1 MATDH
6 PSDRLLEERLPPITV
21 VIADTDK
28 RRLGTCVRL
37 LRAARGITVVAT
49 ADAVRETIGMV
60 LHQPDILLLDLNMTR
75 ANDAATV
82 ALVRTKSPHTQIIL
96 LTGRASDGQVLSGI
110 SQGAR
115 GYLDAKLLRPFLVK
129 AVRAVAAGES
139 WVSRA
144 MVGKLID
151 QLARLMTQDGRP
163 TPSIIRSS

>member
-1 MATDH
+1 V
-6 PSDRLLEERLPPITV
+6 PSITV
-21 VIADTDK
+21 VIADTDT

-37 LRAARGITVVAT
+37 LQAARGITVVAT
-49 ADAVRETIGMV
+49 AGAVRETIGMAV
-60 LHQPDILLLDLNMTR
+60 HQPDILLLDLKMTR
-75 ANDAATV
+75 ANDAATIP
-82 ALVRTKSPHTQIIL
+82 LVRTKSPHTQIIL
-96 LTGRASDGQVLSGI
+96 LTGRASDGQVLNGI

-151 QLARLMTQDGRP
+151 QLARLVTLDGRP
-163 TPSIIRSS
+163 HRA

>member
-1 MATDH
+1 M
-6 PSDRLLEERLPPITV
+6 PSITV
-21 VIADTDK
+21 VVGDTDK

-49 ADAVRETIGMV
+49 AGAVRDTIGTV
-60 LHQPDILLLDLNMTR
+60 VHQPDLLLLDLKMTR
-75 ANDAATV
+75 ANDAATIP
-82 ALVRTKSPHTQIIL
+82 LVRTKSPHTQIIL
-96 LTGRASDGQVLSGI
+96 LTGRASDGEVLTAI

-151 QLARLMTQDGRP
+151 QLARLVTQDGRP
-163 TPSIIRSS
+163 RRT

>member
-1 MATDH
+1 M
-6 PSDRLLEERLPPITV
+6 PPITV
-21 VIADTDK
+21 VIGDTDK

-49 ADAVRETIGMV
+49 AGTVRDTIGTV
-60 LHQPDILLLDLNMTR
+60 VHQPNLLLLDLTMTR
-75 ANDAATV
+75 ANDAATIP
-82 ALVRTKSPHTQIIL
+82 LVRTKSPHTQIIL
-96 LTGRASDGQVLSGI
+96 LTGRASDGQVLTAI

-151 QLARLMTQDGRP
+151 QLASLVMQDGRP
-163 TPSIIRSS
+163 RRI

>member
-1 MATDH
+1 M
-6 PSDRLLEERLPPITV
+6 PPITV
-21 VIADTDK
+21 VIGDTDK

-49 ADAVRETIGMV
+49 AGAVRDTIGTV
-60 LHQPDILLLDLNMTR
+60 VHQPNLLLLDLKMTR
-75 ANDAATV
+75 ANDAATIP
-82 ALVRTKSPHTQIIL
+82 LVRTKSPHTQIIL
-96 LTGRASDGQVLSGI
+96 LTGRASDGQVLTAI

-151 QLARLMTQDGRP
+151 QLASLVMQDGRP
-163 TPSIIRSS
+163 RRT

>member
-1 MATDH
+1 MVI
-6 PSDRLLEERLPPITV
+6 DRPLDRDWRESLPPITV
-21 VIADTDK
+21 VVGDTDK

-49 ADAVRETIGMV
+49 AGAVRDTIGTV
-60 LHQPDILLLDLNMTR
+60 VQQPDLLLLDLKMTR
-75 ANDAATV
+75 ADDAATIP
-82 ALVRTKSPHTQIIL
+82 LVRTKSPHTQIIL
-96 LTGRASDGQVLSGI
+96 LTGRASDGQVLAAI

-151 QLARLMTQDGRP
+151 QLARLVTHDGRP
-163 TPSIIRSS
+163 RRT

>member
-1 MATDH
+1 M
-6 PSDRLLEERLPPITV
+6 PPITV
-21 VIADTDK
+21 VVGDTDK

-49 ADAVRETIGMV
+49 AGAVRDTIGTV
-60 LHQPDILLLDLNMTR
+60 VHQPDLLLLDLKMTR
-75 ANDAATV
+75 ADDAATIP
-82 ALVRTKSPHTQIIL
+82 LVRTKSPHTQIIL
-96 LTGRASDGQVLSGI
+96 LTGRASDGQVLTAI

-151 QLARLMTQDGRP
+151 QLARLVTKDGRP
-163 TPSIIRSS
+163 RRT

>member
-1 MATDH
+1 M
-6 PSDRLLEERLPPITV
+6 
-21 VIADTDK
+21 
-28 RRLGTCVRL
+28 RL

-49 ADAVRETIGMV
+49 AGAVRDTIGTV
-60 LHQPDILLLDLNMTR
+60 VHQPDLLLLDLKMTR
-75 ANDAATV
+75 ANDAATIP
-82 ALVRTKSPHTQIIL
+82 LVRTKSPHTQIIL
-96 LTGRASDGQVLSGI
+96 LTGRASDGEVLTAI

-151 QLARLMTQDGRP
+151 QLARLVTQDGRP
-163 TPSIIRSS
+163 RRT

>member
-1 MATDH
+1 
-6 PSDRLLEERLPPITV
+6 LPPITV
-21 VIADTDK
+21 VVGDTDK

-49 ADAVRETIGMV
+49 ASAVRDTIGTV
-60 LHQPDILLLDLNMTR
+60 VHQPDLLLLDLKMTR
-75 ANDAATV
+75 ADDAATIP
-82 ALVRTKSPHTQIIL
+82 LVRTKSPHTQIIL
-96 LTGRASDGQVLSGI
+96 LTGRASDGQVLTAI

-151 QLARLMTQDGRP
+151 QLARLVTKNGRP
-163 TPSIIRSS
+163 RRT

>member
-1 MATDH
+1 M
-6 PSDRLLEERLPPITV
+6 PPITV

-37 LRAARGITVVAT
+37 LRAVRGITVVAT
-49 ADAVRETIGMV
+49 AGAARETIATV
-60 LHQPDILLLDLNMTR
+60 VHQPDILLLDLKMTR
-75 ANDAATV
+75 TNDGATV
-82 ALVRTKSPHTQIIL
+82 PLLRTKSPHTRIIL
-96 LTGRASDGQVLSGI
+96 LTGHASDTDVLAGI

-129 AVRAVAAGES
+129 ALRAVAAGES

-151 QLARLMTQDGRP
+151 QLARLVTKDGR
-163 TPSIIRSS
+163 SRRR

>member
-1 MATDH
+1 V
-6 PSDRLLEERLPPITV
+6 PSITV
-21 VIADTDK
+21 VIADTDT

-49 ADAVRETIGMV
+49 AGAVRETIGTV
-60 LHQPDILLLDLNMTR
+60 VHRPDILLLDLKMSR

-82 ALVRTKSPHTQIIL
+82 PLLRTKSPQTQIIL
-96 LTGRASDGQVLSGI
+96 LTGRASDSQVLTGI

-115 GYLDAKLLRPFLVK
+115 GYLDAKLLRRFLVK

-151 QLARLMTQDGRP
+151 QLARLTTQDGRP
-163 TPSIIRSS
+163 RQA

>member
-1 MATDH
+1 M
-6 PSDRLLEERLPPITV
+6 PPIIV

-37 LRAARGITVVAT
+37 LRAARGITVIAT
-49 ADAVRETIGMV
+49 ARAVRDTIGTV
-60 LHQPDILLLDLNMTR
+60 VHQPDILLLDLTMTR
-75 ANDAATV
+75 ANDAATIP
-82 ALVRTKSPHTQIIL
+82 LLRTKSRHTQIIL
-96 LTGRASDGQVLSGI
+96 LTGRASDGHVLAGI

-151 QLARLMTQDGRP
+151 QLARLMAQDGRP
-163 TPSIIRSS
+163 RRRSS

>member
-1 MATDH
+1 M
-6 PSDRLLEERLPPITV
+6 PPITV
-21 VIADTDK
+21 VVGDTDK

-37 LRAARGITVVAT
+37 LRAARGITVVST
-49 ADAVRETIGMV
+49 AGAVRDTIGTV
-60 LHQPDILLLDLNMTR
+60 VHQPDLLLLDLKMTR
-75 ANDAATV
+75 ANDAATIP
-82 ALVRTKSPHTQIIL
+82 LVRTKSPHTQIIL
-96 LTGRASDGQVLSGI
+96 LTGRASDGQVLTAI

-151 QLARLMTQDGRP
+151 QLARLVTKDGRP
-163 TPSIIRSS
+163 RRT